1 MNNVQDRNIDLLISI
16 ENIQEASLDAEMGVL
31 MALGKEYAKVGM
43 LLEYA
48 NEDVIDEYDIIQES
62 VLFTE
67 SSHSLKH
74 NLKNAKS
81 AEEAKAVV
89 DAHLRKREA
98 QIRAEQDEKKT
109 EREEKEAKA
118 AAKAE
123 KKQEKADM
131 KVEKKAEK
139 DAKKAKEK
147 AANPNESKIRKFF
160 RTIKNAIINF
170 FKRLFG
176 HKKKEDEKLK
186 EAAAKADPSAVKK
199 GEIAAKHILKDSPD
213 KVEELVKKA
222 AKVRAQVAKNKN
234 GSENDD
240 TPTSYVD
247 PSYMFGAFT
256 MKYNAK
262 EDAFE
267 VKEKNTSSGSS
278 SNGGSSSQKL
288 TPSTTCTALVKP
300 GKGDIAIVTGDS
312 YYVDTK
318 ALFDQ
323 WIKGMCDYYRRT
335 IGTSK
340 GNKSHMLETGKH
352 FVPPV
357 VVKSQGNANIFTSK
371 KSLSAFVDEFARS
384 EEDRDSIIK
393 DINEFFEAIE
403 VGFSDSEAN
412 ELISQT
418 PAIVETLGGAGK
430 VTRLSSEA
438 IEACDFLTCFYENL
452 GKIMEAQKITSYE
465 ELKKYILSQGAA

>member
-1 MNNVQDRNIDLLISI
+1 MNNVKDRNIDLLISI

-67 SSHSLKH
+67 AST
-74 NLKNAKS
+74 AKET
-81 AEEAKAVV
+81 AEAK
-89 DAHLRKREA
+89 
-98 QIRAEQDEKKT
+98 
-109 EREEKEAKA
+109 EKEDKE

-123 KKQEKADM
+123 KKQDKAGM
-131 KVEKKAEK
+131 KIEKKAEK

-147 AANPNESKIRKFF
+147 AANPNESRIRKFF

-170 FKRLFG
+170 FKKLFG
-176 HKKKEDEKLK
+176 RKKKEDEKVK
-186 EAAAKADPSAVKK
+186 EAATKADPSAVKK
-199 GEIAAKHILKDSPD
+199 GKIAAEHILGDSA
-213 KVEELVKKA
+213 EECEKLIKNA
-222 AKVRAQVAKNKN
+222 AKVRVKLANNKN

-256 MKYNAK
+256 MKYDK
-262 EDAFE
+262 TKKVFKM
-267 VKEKNTSSGSS
+267 KEKKASGSS
-278 SNGGSSSQKL
+278 TSGGSSTSKL
-288 TPSTTCTALVKP
+288 TPSTVCTAIIDP
-300 GKGDIAIVTGDS
+300 GKGDIAIVTGIEETN
-312 YYVDTK
+312 YVDTH

-323 WIKGMCDYYRRT
+323 WIKGMCDYYKRT

-340 GNKSHMLETGKH
+340 GNKSHMLETGKL
-352 FVPPV
+352 FIPPV
-357 VVKSQGNANIFTSK
+357 VVKSCGNANIFTSK

-384 EEDRDSIIK
+384 EEDRNSIIK

-430 VTRLSSEA
+430 VSRLSSEA
-438 IEACDFLTCFYENL
+438 VEACDFLTCFYENL

>member
-1 MNNVQDRNIDLLISI
+1 MNNVKDRNIDLLISI

-67 SSHSLKH
+67 AST
-74 NLKNAKS
+74 
-81 AEEAKAVV
+81 AEEAK
-89 DAHLRKREA
+89 
-98 QIRAEQDEKKT
+98 
-109 EREEKEAKA
+109 KEAEERKKA
-118 AAKAE
+118 AKESAKAE

-131 KVEKKAEK
+131 KVEEKAEK
-139 DAKKAKEK
+139 DAKKEAKKRAKGLEK
-147 AANPNESKIRKFF
+147 FNRAKNDIEETMARTNAGIPAESRMRKFF

-170 FKRLFG
+170 FKKLFG
-176 HKKKEDEKLK
+176 HKKKEDEKVK
-186 EAAAKADPSAVKK
+186 EAAAKADPAAVKK

-222 AKVRAQVAKNKN
+222 AKVRAQIANKSKSNQN
-234 GSENDD
+234 GTSNSD
-240 TPTSYVD
+240 TPETYCD

-256 MKYNAK
+256 MKFNSK

-267 VKEKNTSSGSS
+267 IKEKNSSTSGSS
-278 SNGGSSSQKL
+278 SSSQKL

-300 GKGDIAIVTGDS
+300 GKGEIAIVTGDS
-312 YYVDTK
+312 YYIDTK

-323 WIKGMCDYYRRT
+323 WIKAMCDYYKRT

-340 GNKSHMLETGKH
+340 NNKSHMLETGKY

-357 VVKSQGNANIFTSK
+357 VVKSQGNANIFTTK
-371 KSLSAFVDEFARS
+371 KSLSAFIDEFARS
-384 EEDRDSIIK
+384 EEDRNSIIK

-430 VTRLSSEA
+430 VSRLSSEA
-438 IEACDFLTCFYENL
+438 VEACDFLTCFYENL

>member
-1 MNNVQDRNIDLLISI
+1 MNNVKDRNIDLLISI

-67 SSHSLKH
+67 AST
-74 NLKNAKS
+74 
-81 AEEAKAVV
+81 AEEAK
-89 DAHLRKREA
+89 
-98 QIRAEQDEKKT
+98 
-109 EREEKEAKA
+109 KEAEERKKA
-118 AAKAE
+118 AKESAKAE

-131 KVEKKAEK
+131 KVEEKAEK
-139 DAKKAKEK
+139 DAKKEAKKRAKGLEK
-147 AANPNESKIRKFF
+147 FNRAKNDIEETMARTNAGIPAESRMRKFF

-170 FKRLFG
+170 FKKLFG
-176 HKKKEDEKLK
+176 RKKKEDEKVK
-186 EAAAKADPSAVKK
+186 EAAAKADPTAVKK
-199 GEIAAKHILKDSPD
+199 GKIAAEHILGDST
-213 KVEELVKKA
+213 EECEKLIKNA
-222 AKVRAQVAKNKN
+222 AKVRAKLANNKN

-247 PSYMFGAFT
+247 PSYMFGAYT
-256 MKYNAK
+256 MKFDK
-262 EDAFE
+262 TKKVFKM
-267 VKEKNTSSGSS
+267 KEKKASGTSTSG
-278 SNGGSSSQKL
+278 GGSSTSKL
-288 TPSTTCTALVKP
+288 TPSTVCTAIIDP
-300 GKGDIAIVTGDS
+300 GKGDIAIVTGIEES
-312 YYVDTK
+312 NYVDTH

-323 WIKGMCDYYRRT
+323 WIKGMCDYYKRT

-352 FVPPV
+352 FIPPV
-357 VVKSQGNANIFTSK
+357 VVKSCGNANIFTSK

-384 EEDRDSIIK
+384 EEDRNSIIK

-430 VTRLSSEA
+430 VSRLSSEA
-438 IEACDFLTCFYENL
+438 VEACDFLTCFYENL

>member
-1 MNNVQDRNIDLLISI
+1 MNNVKDRNIDLLISI

-67 SSHSLKH
+67 ATSTAKEYA
-74 NLKNAKS
+74 NAKAEAADRKNAAK
-81 AEEAKAVV
+81 AAAEAK
-89 DAHLRKREA
+89 
-98 QIRAEQDEKKT
+98 
-109 EREEKEAKA
+109 EKEDKE

-147 AANPNESKIRKFF
+147 AANPNESRMRKFF

-170 FKRLFG
+170 FKKLFG
-176 HKKKEDEKLK
+176 RKKKEDEKVK
-186 EAAAKADPSAVKK
+186 EAAAKADPTAVKK
-199 GEIAAKHILKDSPD
+199 GKIAAEHILGDSA
-213 KVEELVKKA
+213 EECEKLIKNA
-222 AKVRAQVAKNKN
+222 AKVRAKLANNKN

-247 PSYMFGAFT
+247 PSYMFGAYT
-256 MKYNAK
+256 MKFDK
-262 EDAFE
+262 TKKVFKM
-267 VKEKNTSSGSS
+267 KEKKASGTSTSG
-278 SNGGSSSQKL
+278 GGSSSSKL
-288 TPSTTCTALVKP
+288 TPSTVCTAIIDP
-300 GKGDIAIVTGDS
+300 GKGDIAIVTGIEES
-312 YYVDTK
+312 NYVDTH

-323 WIKGMCDYYRRT
+323 WIKGMCDYYKRT

-352 FVPPV
+352 FIPPV
-357 VVKSQGNANIFTSK
+357 VVKSCGNANIFTTK

-384 EEDRDSIIK
+384 EEDRNSIIK

-430 VTRLSSEA
+430 VSRLSSEA
-438 IEACDFLTCFYENL
+438 VEACDFLICFYENL

>member
-48 NEDVIDEYDIIQES
+48 NEDVIEEYDIIQES

-67 SSHSLKH
+67 ATSTAKEYA
-74 NLKNAKS
+74 NAKAAADRKNA
-81 AEEAKAVV
+81 AKA
-89 DAHLRKREA
+89 A
-98 QIRAEQDEKKT
+98 AETK
-109 EREEKEAKA
+109 EKEDKE

-139 DAKKAKEK
+139 EAKKAKEK

-222 AKVRAQVAKNKN
+222 AKVRAQVANKSKSNQN

-240 TPTSYVD
+240 TPTSYVSPD
-247 PSYMFGAFT
+247 YMFGAFT

-267 VKEKNTSSGSS
+267 VKEKNSSTSGSS
-278 SNGGSSSQKL
+278 SSSQKL

-300 GKGDIAIVTGDS
+300 GKGEIAIVTGDS

-323 WIKGMCDYYRRT
+323 WIKGMCDYYKRT

-352 FVPPV
+352 FIPPV
-357 VVKSQGNANIFTSK
+357 VVKSQGNANIFTTK
-371 KSLSAFVDEFARS
+371 KSLSAFIDEFARS
-384 EEDRDSIIK
+384 EEDRNSIIK

>member
-67 SSHSLKH
+67 ASTV
-74 NLKNAKS
+74 
-81 AEEAKAVV
+81 EEAK
-89 DAHLRKREA
+89 
-98 QIRAEQDEKKT
+98 
-109 EREEKEAKA
+109 KEAEERKK

-131 KVEKKAEK
+131 KVEEKAEK
-139 DAKKAKEK
+139 DAKKEAKKKAKGLEK
-147 AANPNESKIRKFF
+147 FNRAKNDIEETMARTNAGIPAESRMRKFF

-170 FKRLFG
+170 FKKLFG
-176 HKKKEDEKLK
+176 RKKKEDEKVK
-186 EAAAKADPSAVKK
+186 EAAAKADPAAVKK

-222 AKVRAQVAKNKN
+222 AKVRAQVANKSKSNQN

-240 TPTSYVD
+240 TPTSYVSPD
-247 PSYMFGAFT
+247 YMFGAFT

-267 VKEKNTSSGSS
+267 VKEKNSSTSGSS
-278 SNGGSSSQKL
+278 SSSQKL

-300 GKGDIAIVTGDS
+300 GKGEIAIVTGDS

-323 WIKGMCDYYRRT
+323 WIKGMCDYYKRT

-340 GNKSHMLETGKH
+340 NNKSHMLETGKH
-352 FVPPV
+352 FIPPV
-357 VVKSQGNANIFTSK
+357 VVKSQGNANIFTTK
-371 KSLSAFVDEFARS
+371 KSLSAFIDEFARS
-384 EEDRDSIIK
+384 EEDRNSIIN

>member
-1 MNNVQDRNIDLLISI
+1 MNNVKDRNIDLLISI

-67 SSHSLKH
+67 ATSTAKEYA
-74 NLKNAKS
+74 NAKTEAADRKNAAK
-81 AEEAKAVV
+81 AAAEAK
-89 DAHLRKREA
+89 
-98 QIRAEQDEKKT
+98 
-109 EREEKEAKA
+109 EKEDKE

-147 AANPNESKIRKFF
+147 AANPNESRIRKFF

-170 FKRLFG
+170 FKKLFG
-176 HKKKEDEKLK
+176 RKKKEDEKVK
-186 EAAAKADPSAVKK
+186 EAAAKADPAAVKK

-222 AKVRAQVAKNKN
+222 AKVRAQVANKSKSNQN

-240 TPTSYVD
+240 TPTSYVSPD
-247 PSYMFGAFT
+247 YMFGAFT

-267 VKEKNTSSGSS
+267 VKEKNSSTSGSS
-278 SNGGSSSQKL
+278 SSSQKL

-300 GKGDIAIVTGDS
+300 GKGEIAIVTGDS
-312 YYVDTK
+312 YYIDTK

-323 WIKGMCDYYRRT
+323 WIKAMCDYYKRT

-340 GNKSHMLETGKH
+340 NNKSHMLETGKY

-357 VVKSQGNANIFTSK
+357 VVKSQGNANIFTTK
-371 KSLSAFVDEFARS
+371 KSLSAFIDEFART
-384 EEDRDSIIK
+384 EEDRNSIIK

-403 VGFSDSEAN
+403 VGLSDSEAN

-430 VTRLSSEA
+430 VSRLSSEA
-438 IEACDFLTCFYENL
+438 VEACDFLVCFYENL

>member
-67 SSHSLKH
+67 ATSTAKEYA
-74 NLKNAKS
+74 NAKAAAADRKNA
-81 AEEAKAVV
+81 AKA
-89 DAHLRKREA
+89 A
-98 QIRAEQDEKKT
+98 AETK
-109 EREEKEAKA
+109 EKEDKE

-139 DAKKAKEK
+139 EAKKAKEK

-176 HKKKEDEKLK
+176 HKKKEDEKVK
-186 EAAAKADPSAVKK
+186 EAAAKADPAAVKK

-222 AKVRAQVAKNKN
+222 AKVRAQVANKSKSNQN

-240 TPTSYVD
+240 TPTSYVSPD
-247 PSYMFGAFT
+247 YMFGAFT

-267 VKEKNTSSGSS
+267 VKEKNSSTSGSS
-278 SNGGSSSQKL
+278 SSSQKL

-300 GKGDIAIVTGDS
+300 GKGEIAIVTGDS

-323 WIKGMCDYYRRT
+323 WIKGMCDYYKRT

-340 GNKSHMLETGKH
+340 NNKSHMLETGKH
-352 FVPPV
+352 FIPPV
-357 VVKSQGNANIFTSK
+357 VVKSQGNANIFTTK
-371 KSLSAFVDEFARS
+371 KSLSAFIDEFARS
-384 EEDRDSIIK
+384 EEDRNSIIN

>member
-1 MNNVQDRNIDLLISI
+1 MNNVKDRNIDLLISI

-67 SSHSLKH
+67 AST
-74 NLKNAKS
+74 
-81 AEEAKAVV
+81 AEEAKKEAEE
-89 DAHLRKREA
+89 RKKAAKESA
-98 QIRAEQDEKKT
+98 
-109 EREEKEAKA
+109 EAKA
-118 AAKAE
+118 KEDKEAAKAE
-123 KKQEKADM
+123 KKQDKADM
-131 KVEKKAEK
+131 KIEKKAEK

-147 AANPNESKIRKFF
+147 AANPNESRIRKFF

-170 FKRLFG
+170 FKKLFG
-176 HKKKEDEKLK
+176 HKKKEDEKVK
-186 EAAAKADPSAVKK
+186 EAAAKADPAAVKK

-222 AKVRAQVAKNKN
+222 AKVRAQIANKSKSNQN
-234 GSENDD
+234 GTSNSD
-240 TPTSYVD
+240 TPESYCD

-256 MKYNAK
+256 MKFNSK

-267 VKEKNTSSGSS
+267 IKEKNSSTSGSS
-278 SNGGSSSQKL
+278 SSSQKL

-300 GKGDIAIVTGDS
+300 GKGEIAIVTGDS
-312 YYVDTK
+312 YYIDTK

-323 WIKGMCDYYRRT
+323 WIKAMCDYYKRT

-340 GNKSHMLETGKH
+340 NNKSHMLETGKH
-352 FVPPV
+352 FIPPV
-357 VVKSQGNANIFTSK
+357 VVKSQGNANIFTTK
-371 KSLSAFVDEFARS
+371 KSLSAFIDEFARS
-384 EEDRDSIIK
+384 EEDRNAIIK

-430 VTRLSSEA
+430 VSRLSSEA
-438 IEACDFLTCFYENL
+438 VEACDFLTCFYENL

>member
-1 MNNVQDRNIDLLISI
+1 MNNVKDRNIDLLISI

-67 SSHSLKH
+67 ATSTAKEYA
-74 NLKNAKS
+74 NAKTEAADRKNAAK
-81 AEEAKAVV
+81 AAAEAK
-89 DAHLRKREA
+89 
-98 QIRAEQDEKKT
+98 
-109 EREEKEAKA
+109 EKEDKE

-147 AANPNESKIRKFF
+147 AANPNESRIRKFF

-170 FKRLFG
+170 FKKLFG
-176 HKKKEDEKLK
+176 RKKKEDEKVK
-186 EAAAKADPSAVKK
+186 EAAAKADPAAVKK

-222 AKVRAQVAKNKN
+222 AKVRAQVANKSKSNQN

-240 TPTSYVD
+240 TPTSYVSPD
-247 PSYMFGAFT
+247 YMFGAFT

-267 VKEKNTSSGSS
+267 VKEKNSSTSGSS
-278 SNGGSSSQKL
+278 SSSQKL

-300 GKGDIAIVTGDS
+300 GKGEIAIVTGDS
-312 YYVDTK
+312 YYIDTK

-323 WIKGMCDYYRRT
+323 WIKAMCDYYKRT

-340 GNKSHMLETGKH
+340 NNKSHMLETGKY

-357 VVKSQGNANIFTSK
+357 VVKSQGNANIFTTK
-371 KSLSAFVDEFARS
+371 KSLSAFIDEFART
-384 EEDRDSIIK
+384 EEDRNSIIK

-430 VTRLSSEA
+430 VSRLSSEA
-438 IEACDFLTCFYENL
+438 VEACDFLVCFYENL

>member
-67 SSHSLKH
+67 ASTV
-74 NLKNAKS
+74 
-81 AEEAKAVV
+81 EEAK
-89 DAHLRKREA
+89 
-98 QIRAEQDEKKT
+98 
-109 EREEKEAKA
+109 KEAEERKK

-123 KKQEKADM
+123 KKQDKADM
-131 KVEKKAEK
+131 KVEEKAEK
-139 DAKKAKEK
+139 DAKKEAKKKAKGLEK
-147 AANPNESKIRKFF
+147 FNRAKNDIEETMARTNAGIPAESRMRKFF

-170 FKRLFG
+170 FKKLFG
-176 HKKKEDEKLK
+176 RKKKEDEKVK
-186 EAAAKADPSAVKK
+186 EAAAKADPAAVKK

-222 AKVRAQVAKNKN
+222 AKVRAQVANKSKSNQN

-240 TPTSYVD
+240 TPTSYVSPD
-247 PSYMFGAFT
+247 YMFGAFT

-267 VKEKNTSSGSS
+267 VKEKNSSTSGSS
-278 SNGGSSSQKL
+278 SSSQKL

-300 GKGDIAIVTGDS
+300 GKGEIAIVTGDS
-312 YYVDTK
+312 YYIDTK

-323 WIKGMCDYYRRT
+323 WIKGMCDYYKRT

-340 GNKSHMLETGKH
+340 NNKSHMLETGKH
-352 FVPPV
+352 FIPPV
-357 VVKSQGNANIFTSK
+357 VVKSQGNANIFTTK
-371 KSLSAFVDEFARS
+371 KSLSAFIDEFARS
-384 EEDRDSIIK
+384 EEDRNSIIK

>member
-1 MNNVQDRNIDLLISI
+1 MNNVKDRNIDLLISI

-67 SSHSLKH
+67 ASTV
-74 NLKNAKS
+74 
-81 AEEAKAVV
+81 EEAKKEAEE
-89 DAHLRKREA
+89 RKKAAKGAAEA
-98 QIRAEQDEKKT
+98 K
-109 EREEKEAKA
+109 EKEDKE

-147 AANPNESKIRKFF
+147 AANPNESRIRKFF

-170 FKRLFG
+170 FKKLFG
-176 HKKKEDEKLK
+176 HKKKEDEKVK
-186 EAAAKADPSAVKK
+186 EAAAKADPAAVKK

-222 AKVRAQVAKNKN
+222 AKVRAQVANKSKSNQN

-240 TPTSYVD
+240 TPTSYVSPD
-247 PSYMFGAFT
+247 YMFGAFT

-267 VKEKNTSSGSS
+267 VKEKNSSTSGSS
-278 SNGGSSSQKL
+278 SSSQKL

-300 GKGDIAIVTGDS
+300 GKGEIAIVTGDS

-323 WIKGMCDYYRRT
+323 WIKGMCDYYKRT

-340 GNKSHMLETGKH
+340 NNKSHMLETGKH

-357 VVKSQGNANIFTSK
+357 VVKSQGNANIFTTK
-371 KSLSAFVDEFARS
+371 KSLSAFIDEFARS
-384 EEDRDSIIK
+384 EEDRNSIIK

-430 VTRLSSEA
+430 VSRLSSEA
-438 IEACDFLTCFYENL
+438 VEACDFLTCFYENL

>member
-48 NEDVIDEYDIIQES
+48 NEDVIEEYDIIQES

-67 SSHSLKH
+67 ATSTAKEYA
-74 NLKNAKS
+74 NAKAEAADRKNA
-81 AEEAKAVV
+81 AKA
-89 DAHLRKREA
+89 A
-98 QIRAEQDEKKT
+98 AETK
-109 EREEKEAKA
+109 EKEDKE

-139 DAKKAKEK
+139 EAKKAKEK

-176 HKKKEDEKLK
+176 HKKKEDEKVK
-186 EAAAKADPSAVKK
+186 EAAAKADPAAVKK

-222 AKVRAQVAKNKN
+222 AKVRAQVANKSKSNQN

-240 TPTSYVD
+240 TPTSYVSPD
-247 PSYMFGAFT
+247 YMFGAFT

-267 VKEKNTSSGSS
+267 VKEKNSSTSGSS
-278 SNGGSSSQKL
+278 SSSSQKL
-288 TPSTTCTALVKP
+288 TPSTTCTALIKP
-300 GKGDIAIVTGDS
+300 GKGEIAIVTGDS

-323 WIKGMCDYYRRT
+323 WIKGMCDYYKRT

-340 GNKSHMLETGKH
+340 NNKSHMLETGKH
-352 FVPPV
+352 FIPPV
-357 VVKSQGNANIFTSK
+357 VVKSQGNANIFTTK
-371 KSLSAFVDEFARS
+371 KSLSAFIDEFART
-384 EEDRDSIIK
+384 EEDRNSIIK

-403 VGFSDSEAN
+403 AGFSDSEAN